1 MGEFWVVEGIDGAG
15 KSHLLSRLTDSTREA
30 VVLRKD
36 ALPTSGN
43 PWADERLSAM
53 HRLTWG
59 YDHAEPVWHYPARYW
74 LHILAAW
81 YELSHHV
88 HVAPALSCGRSV
100 VVDGW
105 YFKHQARM
113 TLSGDER
120 LEDLA
125 ARVFSALPQPDH
137 VVKLSTPAHLAAAR
151 REGNSKPSEH
161 GAFVTGE
168 ATTSARSFTDYQSR
182 TDLALDSLL
191 AAHPASV
198 HTVDSGSGAEHL
210 LSLLRK
216 KAAS

>member
-36 ALPTSGN
+36 TLPTSGD
-43 PWADERLSAM
+43 PRADERLSAM
-53 HRLTWG
+53 HRLTWD
-59 YDHAEPVWHYPARYW
+59 YDHVEPVWHYPARYW
-74 LHILAAW
+74 LYTLAAW
-81 YELSHHV
+81 YELFHHV

-113 TLSGDER
+113 ALSGDER

-137 VVKLSTPAHLAAAR
+137 IAKLSTPAYLAAAR
-151 REGNSKPSEH
+151 RHGNSKPSEH
-161 GAFVTGE
+161 GVFVTGE
-168 ATTSARSFTDYQSR
+168 ATTSARSFTDYQTR
-182 TDLALDSLL
+182 TDLALGTLL
-191 AAHPASV
+191 AAHPAPV

-210 LSLLRK
+210 MSLLRK
-216 KAAS
+216 KAAP